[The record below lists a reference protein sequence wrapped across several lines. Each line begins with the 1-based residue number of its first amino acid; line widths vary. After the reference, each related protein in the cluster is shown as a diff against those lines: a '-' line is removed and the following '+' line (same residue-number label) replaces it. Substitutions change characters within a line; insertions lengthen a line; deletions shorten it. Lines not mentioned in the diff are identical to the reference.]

1 MMSNHQDDIDIV
13 FLTQFFPPAV
23 GGAPTRNWSL
33 FTALRGLGLKC
44 VVITSAP
51 LNRTAELPHHGIRN
65 YVFFTVYCGF
75 KFFYVSL
82 TKRYS
87 TLFLTVPPPTT
98 SIFIILAKA
107 LRKRIIVDI
116 QDLWPEILVE
126 VGYVKRGS
134 FLYVTLG
141 FLERVV
147 FRNADRIITV
157 SSDLAQKIRFMTPKP
172 IYVVESQAD
181 PAEFNEDETTS
192 QLRLNLGLTGRKILL
207 YIGTVGRVQRFESI
221 ILAMPAVLESHQDA
235 MLIVV
240 GSGDQI
246 DSLLGLTNTL
256 GIGEHVRFLPP
267 VPHADVPR
275 YMSMA
280 DVCLLPLDTTEIEAL
295 PTKFFEYLASG
306 RPVLATSSI
315 AVSRILHESGAGIFV
330 QDPRNT
336 DEMARAIVGLLSDD
350 GARQL
355 MGKRAREYARQR
367 YDLPAKLSE
376 ALRL

>member
-1 MMSNHQDDIDIV
+1 
-13 FLTQFFPPAV
+13 
-23 GGAPTRNWSL
+23 
-33 FTALRGLGLKC
+33 LRGLVLKC

-51 LNRTAELPHHGIRN
+51 LNRKAELPHHGIRN
-65 YVFFTVYCGF
+65 YVFFTVYGGF
-75 KFFYVSL
+75 RFFYVSL

-107 LRKRIIVDI
+107 LRKRIVVDI

-126 VGYVKRGS
+126 VGYIKKGS
-134 FLYVTLG
+134 FLHVALG

-157 SSDLAQKIRFMTPKP
+157 SPDLAQKIRFMTPKP

-181 PAEFNEDETTS
+181 PTEFNEDETTS
-192 QLRLNLGLTGRKILL
+192 QLRLHLGLTGRKILL

-221 ILAMPAVLESHQDA
+221 VLAMPAVLESHPDA

-246 DSLLGLTNTL
+246 DSLLALTDTL
-256 GIGEHVRFLPP
+256 GIAEHVRFLPP

-275 YMSMA
+275 YMSIA

-315 AVSRILHESGAGIFV
+315 AVSRILHESGAGVFV
-330 QDPRNT
+330 EDPRNT
-336 DEMARAIVGLLSDD
+336 DEMARAIVGLLSDG